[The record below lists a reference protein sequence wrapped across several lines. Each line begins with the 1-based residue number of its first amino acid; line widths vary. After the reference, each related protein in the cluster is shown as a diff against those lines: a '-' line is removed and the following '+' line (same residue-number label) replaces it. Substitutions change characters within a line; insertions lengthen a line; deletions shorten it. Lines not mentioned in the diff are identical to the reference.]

1 MTGIN
6 ANDLM
11 GVESNEPNYEEPR
24 CTICQEEFSEID
36 EICGTSTYK
45 LDECGHKF
53 HTKCIIN
60 WFRQGNKNCPNCGD
74 CGLSCRRGTRR
85 GYTHNWG
92 WTGPEI
98 RERFTTLRAYSKRKD
113 APKKL
118 KKKIEKIA
126 KMEEDYKEYLKIDRE
141 ERNKKLENI
150 TLKDAIKL
158 RGQLRNKKYI
168 MEKKIIDAKRR
179 VTAWPII
186 PIIIPKIKYIKKT
199 IEPSIQGPVE
209 MEISEANVVIE
220 NQTV

>member
-1 MTGIN
+1 MMTGIN

-74 CGLSCRRGTRR
+74 CGLKWRGTKR

-113 APKKL
+113 APEKL
-118 KKKIEKIA
+118 KKDIEKIA
-126 KMEEDYKEYLKIDRE
+126 KMEQEYKEHLKIYKE
-141 ERNKKLENI
+141 KKNKKLENI
-150 TLKDAIKL
+150 TIKEANKKQT
-158 RGQLRNKKYI
+158 QLRNKKYAI
-168 MEKKIIDAKRR
+168 EKKIIDAKRR
-179 VTAWPII
+179 VTNWPII

-199 IEPSIQGPVE
+199 IEPSIQDPVE
-209 MEISEANVVIE
+209 MDISETNVIIE